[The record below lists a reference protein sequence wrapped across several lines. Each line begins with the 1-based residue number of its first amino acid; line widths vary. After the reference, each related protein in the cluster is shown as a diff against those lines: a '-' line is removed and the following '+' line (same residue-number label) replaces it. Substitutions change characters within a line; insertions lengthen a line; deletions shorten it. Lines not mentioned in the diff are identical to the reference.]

1 MAARRQEATFWLMRD
16 WLGRVR
22 FKFLRAL
29 LRRRRSLG
37 EGVTAVAVA
46 REILG
51 AISLPVLVAAVSVA
65 FLAWFDQTL
74 SLALLDGADD
84 AGRTSP
90 LRSVVTSLARAV
102 DGWTEALAPGQPAE
116 EAHAALLVAGA
127 QVTGVFLGLY
137 FTAISV
143 VASTAY
149 GNVPP
154 ELRSVLIEDE
164 VGNVY
169 LKLVGYTGAACLF
182 ALGALA
188 VGYSLGPAS
197 ALVFA
202 LLGSASILSFLFLGK
217 RVFRF
222 LDPEAVTNSLARDIA
237 AAVKSVSGTGILASD
252 RSIQAH
258 HQKVAARSLDA
269 WEELVSV
276 SIGRSQ
282 SASSLR
288 KIGQGAASLLF
299 RYSEAKLAIPK
310 TSFWFQRTYKHPSHL
325 LAGSSEL
332 SVASRAGWWMPPR
345 LEPDH
350 LWLERRL
357 SEIVQRVAMALL
369 ERGDDRTCAAIL
381 ESFQRWIARSAHQLS
396 VSQLEIGFSI
406 ASDLAR
412 AAGRTSPESRERA
425 DRHGLGR
432 LALLDSSAG
441 MVPAAVASLNR
452 RLGDQSL
459 DQLLS
464 SASKAVTQ
472 FPLSLA
478 EFPPNART
486 SIESFRKQLSFETDV
501 EGSLHTP
508 SWFVQHHVARLLS
521 VDVKT
526 TFVSLL
532 AKAEQWL
539 PALAKS
545 LRESGELEGSALVIQ
560 RGMESVGK
568 LEASATSTH
577 KTLEAL
583 KQRRVDTAGRE
594 WPEVNADEWKERLRL
609 LRLGL
614 VNELVPLTPL
624 LGKKPPKGDLP
635 DSFGF
640 AYATLCHEAITAL
653 EDVDATTFGR
663 VYTVLVPSALRAHE
677 RVRSELAERP
687 AEDMLYFAA
696 EVMLD
701 VIEISGYSY
710 VWKFA
715 LGESEF
721 WDGVTGD
728 WDEFL
733 SKHPNPADLIQLIV
747 FEEALHKSTFAISPR
762 SGLRWE
768 WKRRLRLKLEERG
781 FAPQVLS
788 PSGTPRVI
796 PIDPIVSSHL
806 RTWDMNDA
814 RDLMLSEYLL
824 RRPEARGLDLPRG
837 VANLRDGA
845 TRVSENRA
853 AGLVE
858 GTSRLP
864 GASW

>member
-1 MAARRQEATFWLMRD
+1 MAARRQDARFWLMRD
-16 WLGRVR
+16 WFGRVR
-22 FKFLRAL
+22 FRLLRAL

-46 REILG
+46 REIVW
-51 AISLPVLVAAVSVA
+51 AISLPALLAAVSVA
-65 FLAWFDQTL
+65 FLAWFDQ
-74 SLALLDGADD
+74 SFSFALLDGAGS
-84 AGRTSP
+84 ASP
-90 LRSVVTSLARAV
+90 LRSVVTSLAGAM

-137 FTAISV
+137 FTAVSV

-169 LKLVGYTGAACLF
+169 LRLVGYTGAACLF

-217 RVFRF
+217 RVFQF

-237 AAVKSVSGTGILASD
+237 VAVKSVSGKGILASD

-258 HQKVAARSLDA
+258 HQKVAARSLEA
-269 WEELVSV
+269 WEELASV

-288 KIGQGAASLLF
+288 KIGQGAASLLH

-332 SVASRAGWWMPPR
+332 EVASRAGWWMPPR

-357 SEIVQRVAMALL
+357 SEIVQRVVMALL
-369 ERGDDRTCAAIL
+369 ERGDDRTCAGLL
-381 ESFQRWIARSAHQLS
+381 ESFQRWIARSAHQFS
-396 VSQLEIGFSI
+396 VSQLEVGFSI

-412 AAGRTSPESRERA
+412 AAGRTSPGTRERA
-425 DRHGLGR
+425 DPDGLGR
-432 LALLDSSAG
+432 LALVDGTVG

-452 RLGDQSL
+452 RLSDQSL

-464 SASKAVTQ
+464 SASKAAAQ
-472 FPLSLA
+472 FSLSLA
-478 EFPPNART
+478 EFPPNARM
-486 SIESFRKQLSFETDV
+486 SIESFRKQHSFETDV

-508 SWFVQHHVARLLS
+508 PWFVGHHVARLLS

-526 TFVSLL
+526 TFISLL

-545 LRESGELEGSALVIQ
+545 LRESGALEGSALVIQ

-568 LEASATSTH
+568 LESSATSTH
-577 KTLEAL
+577 RVLEAL

-594 WPEVNADEWKERLRL
+594 WPEGNVEEWKERLRL
-609 LRLGL
+609 LRRRL
-614 VNELVPLTPL
+614 VNELVSLTPL
-624 LGKKPPKGDLP
+624 LGKKPPKGNLP

-640 AYATLCHEAITAL
+640 AYTTLCHEAITAL
-653 EDVDATTFGR
+653 EEVDATTFGR
-663 VYTVLVPSALRAHE
+663 VYTVLVPGALRAHE

-687 AEDMLYFAA
+687 AEDVLYFAA

-701 VIEISGYSY
+701 FIEISGYAY

-715 LGESEF
+715 LGEREF
-721 WDGVTGD
+721 WDSVTSD
-728 WDEFL
+728 WDRFL
-733 SKHPNPADLIQLIV
+733 SKHPNPAALIQLIV
-747 FEEALHKSTFAISPR
+747 FEEALHEGTLGIAPR
-762 SGLRWE
+762 SGIRWE
-768 WKRRLRLKLEERG
+768 WKRRLQLKLEERG

-788 PSGTPRVI
+788 PRVTPRVI
-796 PIDPIVSSHL
+796 PIDPIVSRHL
-806 RTWDMNDA
+806 RAWDMGHA
-814 RDLMLSEYLL
+814 RDLMLSEYFL
-824 RRPEARGLDLPRG
+824 RRPEALGLDLSRG
-837 VANLRDGA
+837 VASLRAGA

-853 AGLVE
+853 AGRVE
-858 GTSRLP
+858 GTSGRP
-864 GASW
+864 GASR